1 MPSNSSYFE
10 EQRKLLEQEK
20 FNKSIALANAE
31 ANAVRNTQASLQ
43 AQGFAGTGYG
53 ASAYTNTTNAYLG
66 AQANLDND
74 YFASLSDLNRQEYEQ
89 NQADASSFLNTNLD
103 LANQNGNLDPLIR
116 NGLISNNNGQ
126 YAINENSNYIM
137 NLNADDR
144 ARLED
149 FINQQNNP
157 IQGGVH
163 NSIDEL
169 YNVTGYDRG
178 NDASIALGDGSWGV
192 KNELDTYRSMVNN
205 GEIKDGDVALLT
217 NSRHGA
223 KAGSQVFIYYK
234 NGKFYT
240 MNRNQAEELARQNRN
255 LRFTGII
262 GAKSNPKFE
271 RTLGEYFFN

>member
-1 MPSNSSYFE
+1 MPNNPSYFE

-66 AQANLDND
+66 AKANLDND

-137 NLNADDR
+137 NLN
-144 ARLED
+144 
-149 FINQQNNP
+149 
-157 IQGGVH
+157 
-163 NSIDEL
+163 
-169 YNVTGYDRG
+169 
-178 NDASIALGDGSWGV
+178 
-192 KNELDTYRSMVNN
+192 
-205 GEIKDGDVALLT
+205 
-217 NSRHGA
+217 
-223 KAGSQVFIYYK
+223 
-234 NGKFYT
+234 
-240 MNRNQAEELARQNRN
+240 RN
-255 LRFTGII
+255 LSYIYLAMQILF
-262 GAKSNPKFE
+262 AFLS
-271 RTLGEYFFN
+271 L